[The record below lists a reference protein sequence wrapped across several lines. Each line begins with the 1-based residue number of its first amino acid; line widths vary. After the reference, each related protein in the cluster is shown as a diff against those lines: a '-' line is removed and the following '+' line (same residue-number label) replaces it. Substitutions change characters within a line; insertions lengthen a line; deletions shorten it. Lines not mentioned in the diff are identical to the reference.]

1 MRGWLARSAAALIP
15 VGVRHNGTPVRHH
28 PLVAEPGQSEDPLDD
43 HAARL
48 WLARAIAS
56 PDTWRLRAT
65 NTAGLLSA
73 AAAATVAGL
82 IFRDGRTSEL
92 ARFFAIGAAIA
103 YIIAVTAYLIA
114 GVWPSPKRDQES
126 RALAEDTWQYCYQ
139 EARPIKLIIAAA
151 TLSAVVAIMATGATL
166 VAVVNDGRAD
176 AKKALVSIVA
186 TDTRSSLLGL
196 CPELPPTFQATV
208 EEVTADRLRISL
220 PADECGSAPA
230 SLEVR
235 RDDVILKYAG

>member
-1 MRGWLARSAAALIP
+1 M
-15 VGVRHNGTPVRHH
+15 T
-28 PLVAEPGQSEDPLDD
+28 EPGQAEDPLDD

-82 IFRDGRTSEL
+82 IFRDGATSEL
-92 ARFFAIGAAIA
+92 ARLFAIVAAIS

-114 GVWPSPKRDQES
+114 GVWPPPKRDEES
-126 RALAEDTWQYCYQ
+126 RALAEDTWQYCHQ
-139 EARPIKLIIAAA
+139 EAQPIKSIIAAA
-151 TLSAVVAIMATGATL
+151 TLSAVTAIIATGATL
-166 VAVVNDGRAD
+166 IAVVNDGRRD
-176 AKKALVSIVA
+176 AKTALVSIVT
-186 TDTRSSLLGL
+186 TDTRSSLSSL

-208 EEVTADRLRISL
+208 EEISADRLRIGL
-220 PADECGSAPA
+220 PADECGPAPA
-230 SLEVR
+230 SLELG
-235 RDDVILKYAG
+235 RDDVILKHSG